1 MGGVARRPWHEFGGG
16 MKHSGSSN
24 VSPDVEPPPTATHD
38 VDPSPVRAGGDMG
51 VDGFVVGAYEA
62 HHAEVYGFLARA
74 TRDATAA
81 EDLLQETYLRLTQEA
96 RAGQAPHEVRAWL
109 YRVASNLV
117 ISRARRQTTARRW
130 PSGSGQW
137 DDQMIAPSP
146 EAGVVGRE
154 GVAEM
159 ERVLEGLSADARLA
173 LLLSAE
179 GFGGEDIA
187 ATIGR
192 SVAATRT
199 LLSRARARVRIRR
212 ELFAEQ
218 AR

>member
-1 MGGVARRPWHEFGGG
+1 
-16 MKHSGSSN
+16 
-24 VSPDVEPPPTATHD
+24 
-38 VDPSPVRAGGDMG
+38 MG
-51 VDGFVVGAYEA
+51 VDGFVVAAYEA

-74 TRDATAA
+74 TRDVSAA

-96 RAGQAPHEVRAWL
+96 RAGQAPLQVRAWL

-130 PSGSGQW
+130 LGGSGR
-137 DDQMIAPSP
+137 DENPMTSPSP
-146 EAGVVGRE
+146 EAGVVRRE

-173 LLLSAE
+173 LLLSGE
-179 GFGGEDIA
+179 GFGGEEIA
-187 ATIGR
+187 VTIGR
-192 SVAATRT
+192 SAAATRT
-199 LLSRARARVRIRR
+199 LLCRARARVRIRR
-212 ELFAEQ
+212 ELFAEE

>member
-1 MGGVARRPWHEFGGG
+1 

-24 VSPDVEPPPTATHD
+24 VSPDVEPPPTAIHD
-38 VDPSPVRAGGDMG
+38 VDPSPVLADAGMG
-51 VDGFVVGAYEA
+51 VDGFVVAAYEA

-74 TRDATAA
+74 TRDVTAA

-96 RAGQAPHEVRAWL
+96 RAGQAPLQVRAWL

-130 PSGSGQW
+130 RGGSGQRG
-137 DDQMIAPSP
+137 DPMTVRSP
-146 EAGVVGRE
+146 EARVVRRE

-159 ERVLEGLSADARLA
+159 DRVLEGLSADARLA
-173 LLLSAE
+173 LLLSGE
-179 GFGGEDIA
+179 GFGGEEIA

-192 SVAATRT
+192 STAATRT
-199 LLSRARARVRIRR
+199 LLCRARARVRIRR
-212 ELFAEQ
+212 ELFADSPQ
-218 AR
+218 

>member
-1 MGGVARRPWHEFGGG
+1 

-24 VSPDVEPPPTATHD
+24 VSPDMEPPPTATRD
-38 VDPSPVRAGGDMG
+38 VDPSPVREGADMG

-74 TRDATAA
+74 TGDAPAA

-109 YRVASNLV
+109 YRVASSLA
-117 ISRARRQTTARRW
+117 IGRARRQATARRW
-130 PSGSGQW
+130 PGGSGQR
-137 DDQMIAPSP
+137 DDQMISPSR
-146 EAGVVGRE
+146 EAGVAGRE
-154 GVAEM
+154 GVADM
-159 ERVLEGLSADARLA
+159 ERVLAGLSAEARLA
-173 LLLSAE
+173 LLLSGE
-179 GFGGEDIA
+179 GFGGEEIA

-212 ELFAEQ
+212 ELFAEEAQ
-218 AR
+218 

>member
-1 MGGVARRPWHEFGGG
+1 

-24 VSPDVEPPPTATHD
+24 VSPDVEPPPTAIHD
-38 VDPSPVRAGGDMG
+38 VDPSPVLADAGMG
-51 VDGFVVGAYEA
+51 VDGFVVAAYEA

-74 TRDATAA
+74 TRDVTAA

-96 RAGQAPHEVRAWL
+96 RAGQAPLQVRAWL

-117 ISRARRQTTARRW
+117 ISRARRQTTARGW
-130 PSGSGQW
+130 HGGSGQRG
-137 DDQMIAPSP
+137 DPMTAPSP
-146 EAGVVGRE
+146 EAGVVRRE

-159 ERVLEGLSADARLA
+159 DRVLEGLSADARLA
-173 LLLSAE
+173 LLLSGE
-179 GFGGEDIA
+179 GFGGEEIA

-192 SVAATRT
+192 STAATRT
-199 LLSRARARVRIRR
+199 LLSRARARVRVRR

-218 AR
+218 AP

>member
-1 MGGVARRPWHEFGGG
+1 

-24 VSPDVEPPPTATHD
+24 VSPDVEPPRTAIHD
-38 VDPSPVRAGGDMG
+38 VDPSPVRAGAGMG
-51 VDGFVVGAYEA
+51 VDGFVVAAYEA

-74 TRDATAA
+74 TRDVSAA

-96 RAGQAPHEVRAWL
+96 RAGQGPLEVRAWL
-109 YRVASNLV
+109 YRVASNLA
-117 ISRARRQTTARRW
+117 ISRARRQTTARDQRG
-130 PSGSGQW
+130 GSAQRG
-137 DDQMIAPSP
+137 DSTIAQSP
-146 EAGVVGRE
+146 EAGVMGRA

-159 ERVLEGLSADARLA
+159 ERVLEGLSIDARLA
-173 LLLSAE
+173 LLLAGE
-179 GFGGEDIA
+179 GFSGEEIA

-218 AR
+218 AQ

>member
-1 MGGVARRPWHEFGGG
+1 

-24 VSPDVEPPPTATHD
+24 VSPDVEPPPTAIHD
-38 VDPSPVRAGGDMG
+38 VDPSPVRAGAGMG
-51 VDGFVVGAYEA
+51 VDGFVVAAYEA

-74 TRDATAA
+74 TRDGLAA

-96 RAGQAPHEVRAWL
+96 RAGQAPLQVRAWL

-130 PSGSGQW
+130 LGSSGRK
-137 DDQMIAPSP
+137 DPMTAPSP
-146 EAGVVGRE
+146 EAGVVRRE
-154 GVAEM
+154 GVAEI

-173 LLLSAE
+173 LLLSGE
-179 GFGGEDIA
+179 GFGGEEIA

-192 SVAATRT
+192 SAAATRT
-199 LLSRARARVRIRR
+199 LLCRARARVRIRR
-212 ELFAEQ
+212 ELFAEEP
-218 AR
+218 R